1 MSPHIQLSRLG
12 LKAQPHVGD
21 NVIHGSASP
30 LEADSKGR
38 KMCRAS
44 GNSTERL
51 PQALTE
57 KMTWLGDEFAND
69 AFGKLLEEQGPNQ
82 PKLLL

>member
-1 MSPHIQLSRLG
+1 M
-12 LKAQPHVGD
+12 
-21 NVIHGSASP
+21 
-30 LEADSKGR
+30 EA
-38 KMCRAS
+38 AS
-44 GNSTERL
+44 GNSERL

>member
-1 MSPHIQLSRLG
+1 
-12 LKAQPHVGD
+12 
-21 NVIHGSASP
+21 
-30 LEADSKGR
+30 
-38 KMCRAS
+38 MCRAS

-69 AFGKLLEEQGPNQ
+69 AFGKLLKDEGPNQ
-82 PKLLL
+82 PKLLLEKL

>member
-1 MSPHIQLSRLG
+1 M
-12 LKAQPHVGD
+12 KAQPHVGD

-38 KMCRAS
+38 KSVEAAS
-44 GNSTERL
+44 GNSERL

-69 AFGKLLEEQGPNQ
+69 AFGKLLKEQGPNQ